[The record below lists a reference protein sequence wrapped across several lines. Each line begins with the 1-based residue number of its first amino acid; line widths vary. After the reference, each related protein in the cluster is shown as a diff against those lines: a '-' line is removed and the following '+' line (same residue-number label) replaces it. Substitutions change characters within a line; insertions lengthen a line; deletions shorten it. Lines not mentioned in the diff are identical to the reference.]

1 LSRPPTEAYFGR
13 ADVPS
18 AVQCSAV
25 QCVGL
30 AREVVLW
37 HGFDH
42 QRAGWCWL
50 KRLCPPLRLGQSPS
64 RGVFWEGGCPIRSVS
79 LGVFWEGGCPIRSAV
94 QCVRLARE
102 VVLWHG
108 FGDQSWMVLVEAP
121 LPAAAIG
128 TIALPRRI
136 SGGRMSHPQCVPRRI
151 SGGRMSHPQCVG
163 LEREVVLWHGF
174 DDQSWVVLA
183 LAPLPAAAG
192 VTSRAPTGAVLLK
205 SPLPDARLPRFSKS

>member
-1 LSRPPTEAYFGR
+1 MSHPQCSAFAWRGKWCYGTASVIKELGGAGCSACARRCDWDNRPPEAYFGR

-18 AVQCSAV
+18 AVQCV
-25 QCVGL
+25 RL

-37 HGFDH
+37 HGFGD

-64 RGVFWEGGCPIRSVS
+64 RGVFWEGGCPIRS
-79 LGVFWEGGCPIRSAV
+79 AV
-94 QCVRLARE
+94 QCVGLARE

-108 FGDQSWMVLVEAP
+108 FDN
-121 LPAAAIG
+121 
-128 TIALPRRI
+128 
-136 SGGRMSHPQCVPRRI
+136 
-151 SGGRMSHPQCVG
+151 
-163 LEREVVLWHGF
+163 
-174 DDQSWVVLA
+174 QSWVVLA